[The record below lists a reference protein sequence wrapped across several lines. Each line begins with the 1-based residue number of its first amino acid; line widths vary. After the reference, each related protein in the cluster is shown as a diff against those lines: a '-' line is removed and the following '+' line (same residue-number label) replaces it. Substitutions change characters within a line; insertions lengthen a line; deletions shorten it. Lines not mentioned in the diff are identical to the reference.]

1 MQWICGCNLLLHK
14 IESYQLSHQKT
25 NGTLSNAVCKY
36 TLSAQR
42 NGPRNSPQSPIR
54 LASGYTCIFQLLRIL
69 SISCDVLQ
77 MQWYCSHQQLIIMHK
92 IWCLKWLLAWSIPT
106 AWFDTQL
113 SELSRSSSFI
123 CLNDY
128 IAGKWHAGFHAAAHL
143 PTNRGFDTFR
153 GFLTSG
159 PSNYVERGR

>member
-54 LASGYTCIFQLLRIL
+54 LASGYTCIFSTSKDSLNQLWCFTDAMVLLSSKTYNNAQNMVPKMIPCLIYPHSLIL
-69 SISCDVLQ
+69 
-77 MQWYCSHQQLIIMHK
+77 H
-92 IWCLKWLLAWSIPT
+92 
-106 AWFDTQL
+106 L
-113 SELSRSSSFI
+113 SEISQSSS
-123 CLNDY
+123 LTGLTNY
-128 IAGKWHAGFHAAAHL
+128 IAGKWHAGFHTAAHL

-159 PSNYVERGR
+159 PSNYMDRGR